1 MELAHIEFRVCAA
14 VLYETVA
21 NWFGMGYL
29 FRSANEP
36 HMEREMPELSWTLIF
51 PIGIGFGLA
60 WLVDVCFPT
69 PMPREIGLLAAGVG
83 GVLGAM
89 LQWLVIGHF

>member
-1 MELAHIEFRVCAA
+1 MRRLPYPV
-14 VLYETVA
+14 VA

-29 FRSANEP
+29 FRGANEP
-36 HMEREMPELSWTLIF
+36 QMEREMPELSWTLIF
-51 PIGIGFGLA
+51 PIGIGLGLA